1 MSLAVFA
8 QDKVEY
14 ISHARYLAKLIRH
27 DSKDALWRIERL
39 LSRLEEGES
48 LNTNSAAVQLT
59 SAAVQL
65 TQARMELSETLRGI
79 EGLDQLLLVHS
90 C

>member
-1 MSLAVFA
+1 MSLAVSA

-59 SAAVQL
+59 
-65 TQARMELSETLRGI
+65 QARMELSETLRGI

-90 C
+90 AQEQ

>member
-14 ISHARYLAKLIRH
+14 KSHARYLAKLIRH

-59 SAAVQL
+59 
-65 TQARMELSETLRGI
+65 QARMELSETLRGI
-79 EGLDQLLLVHS
+79 ERLDQLLVVHS
-90 C
+90 AQEG

>member
-59 SAAVQL
+59 
-65 TQARMELSETLRGI
+65 QARMELSETLRGI

>member
-39 LSRLEEGES
+39 LSRLEEEES
-48 LNTNSAAVQLT
+48 LNTN